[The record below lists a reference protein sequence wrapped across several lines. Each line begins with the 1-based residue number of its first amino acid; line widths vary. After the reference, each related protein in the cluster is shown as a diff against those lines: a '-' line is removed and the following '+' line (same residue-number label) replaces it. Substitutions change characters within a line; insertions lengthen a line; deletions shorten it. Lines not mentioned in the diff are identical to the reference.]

1 MELCNSFDENQKVIF
16 GHDYGAAVWIQAVK
30 VNLSDKI
37 TDDDVT
43 EIGKELSV
51 EKRFFDRFLKSYFM
65 ESFDVG
71 STVNKNRYTYAFSGE
86 GRYLK
91 GFEEDILEHN
101 FFTVEQ
107 MKKIINKIESGSM
120 EVLQCADAKQLKIFV
135 DSLKTVVAECR
146 ETLFVSVMS

>member
-1 MELCNSFDENQKVIF
+1 MIF

-65 ESFDVG
+65 ESFDAG

-107 MKKIINKIESGSM
+107 MKEIINKIESGSM
-120 EVLQCADAKQLKIFV
+120 EVLQCADAKQLQIFV
-135 DSLKTVVAECR
+135 DSLKTVVAEGR
-146 ETLFVSVMS
+146 ETSFVSVMS